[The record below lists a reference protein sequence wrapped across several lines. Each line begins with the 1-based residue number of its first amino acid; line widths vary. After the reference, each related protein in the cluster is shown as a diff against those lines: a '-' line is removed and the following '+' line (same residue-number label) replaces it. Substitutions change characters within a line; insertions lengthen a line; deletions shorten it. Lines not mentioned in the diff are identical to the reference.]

1 MAAAA
6 SPGSCSS
13 TSSDWVVL
21 RDGCLRCDE
30 EGLRSLSYHPALNAI
45 LAVTSRGSIKVID
58 GTSGAI
64 LQASALHAKPGGRV
78 RCQYFP
84 AVDKVL
90 FVDDY
95 AVGCRKDLNG
105 ILLLDTALQAPVS
118 KPEDMVQLELPVTEA
133 QQLLSACVEKVDVS
147 NTEGYDLFL
156 TQLKEGLKST
166 SHETAAN
173 HKVAKWATVTF
184 HLPHHVIKVVAS
196 AIVNE
201 LKKMNQNVAALS
213 VASSI
218 MDRLSYL
225 LPSGRPE
232 LGVGPGR
239 SVDRSLM
246 YSEANRRETFTS
258 WPHAGYRWAQP
269 DPMAQA
275 GFYHQPAST
284 GDDRAMCFTC
294 SVCLVCWEPTDEPW
308 SEHERHSP
316 NCPFVKGE
324 HTQNVP
330 LSVTLATSPAQF
342 PSPDGSDKIACYGF
356 GSCPHFLAAAT
367 KRGKICIWDVSKL
380 MKVHLKFEIN
390 PYDPVILR
398 QLFLSS
404 GEQGLGS
411 ESTESR
417 RPTLAWLEDTS
428 SCSDLPKLEGDS
440 DDQLE
445 DSDSEEHS
453 RSESVTGHPCQKENL
468 EVSLGVTALSVLQQ
482 PEKLQ
487 WEVVASVLE
496 DTVKDLEE
504 LGANPA
510 LAQAK
515 ADNKA
520 KDKPSAAEQHNIPF
534 PCLLTGGLLSYRSA
548 ASSPLAGGPPPPPPS
563 LAPTLTPTRGR
574 PPPSSSSSSS
584 STLVGV
590 PDGPLLR
597 TQAPEVTPNT
607 PIVVVG
613 TPDQGPMEIESCPPP
628 PVVVPPELVASPGGG
643 GLPVSA
649 IRRTIP
655 VLLLYS
661 IKEADEK
668 ASGSGKVFAQMNSL
682 MGKSLHEEGFTV
694 PQIIEMEFDSH
705 EQLLLQDPPITY
717 IQQFAD
723 ATAGLGSGTGSGSGT
738 GNNASVTDP
747 GPEKWG
753 SMAAPRPGALVQC
766 LRLPKELEEEN
777 LYVDSITP
785 CSDGLH
791 LLVGLQP
798 CSVESLSAIN
808 QVEAL
813 NNLNR
818 LHSALCSRGNSRNK
832 DDLHHHHHH
841 HHPALVPT
849 MANGIEGGHGAL
861 PLPGTSPPQQTPL
874 ILPPD
879 QQPLLQPPLSPQQTP
894 TSPSSRGVF
903 GGVST
908 GGNNNNSSGGG
919 GYLVLYKLNYSTR
932 IVTLEE
938 EPVRVQHIREPRDA
952 VTSLI
957 LLPADVLDGREED
970 GEDASDDTPPGLK
983 NGPVSASSGPNMAAG
998 GSSGGVGGSST
1009 AAGVMAASTG
1019 HGPSASSPLAA
1030 GMAAS
1035 TAKEKLVV
1043 TTQAGYIMV
1052 LDLATLEVLAKVEP
1066 PVKESGDEVDPF
1078 VSVTYCSGTDRLCA
1092 CTKGGELHFLQIG
1105 GVFDDIDDA
1114 DIFVDGP
1121 LSKGVDQLFEGT
1133 KPSSNPSSPGITA
1146 GVDLLVDQAL
1156 GVEVLSSLVELT
1168 RFETLTPRFSATVP
1182 PCWVEVQQEQQQRR
1196 HPQHLHQQHHGDA
1209 AQHTRTWKL
1218 QSDSSS
1224 WDEHVFELVLPKAC
1238 MVGHVDFK
1246 FVMNANITNIPQI
1259 QVTLLKNKA
1268 PGLGKVNETA
1278 VDRQIT
1284 FPLSQALHTNGE
1296 RNGQP
1301 LLHDFTEDIQFMDIE
1316 ESPGSRLCPFL
1327 EDHKEDILCGPV
1339 WLASGLDLS
1348 GHAGMLSLTSPKLV
1362 KGMAGGKYRS
1372 FLVHI
1377 KAVSDKGMEESP
1389 RPVVRMPSKPQSSK
1403 AQSLSSLL
1411 QRAQATKE
1419 KASTSKVEPPTASK
1433 KPDNLRGCDLLQ
1445 EVSITI
1451 RRFKKTSIPKE
1462 RIQRCSMLQ
1471 FPEFHERLL
1480 NGLCKRT
1487 EETDSTEHGQSLIL
1501 DILCWLAGVY
1511 SNGSCSPRE
1520 GKEGLLIKT
1529 RKRLT
1534 DMVRVCFFQ
1543 AGRSIAHKCARF
1555 LALCISNGKGD
1566 PGQQGFGMALL
1577 KALLENMPYLP
1588 AAATG
1593 GAVFWYFVL
1602 LNYVKDEDLAGCSTA
1617 CASLLTAVSRQL
1629 QDRLTPLEALLQ
1641 TRYGLYSSPFD
1652 PVLFDLEVSGSS
1664 CKNAFNSGIGVQSDE
1679 IDLSD
1684 ILSGNG
1690 KVSNCAAAEG
1700 SFTAL
1705 TGLLEVEPLHFT
1717 CVSTSDG
1724 TRVER
1729 DDASMFTV
1737 STFGV
1742 TPAVGGLSAGSVG
1755 EASTALSSAAQ
1766 VALQSLSHAMVS
1778 AEQQLQVLQEKQQQL
1793 LKLQQQK
1800 AKLEAKLHQ
1809 TTSAAAAAAASGVG
1823 PIHNSV
1829 PSNPSASGSASA
1841 SSAPGFFI
1849 HPSDVIPPTPK
1860 TTPLFMTPPLTPP
1873 NEAVSA
1879 AISVELAQLF
1889 PGSIMDPPAVNLA
1902 AHNKNSHKP
1911 KPVSHAQNPMG
1922 SGLALALSQAS
1933 HFLQPPPHQSII
1945 IERMHSGAR
1954 RFVTLDFGRPV
1965 LLTDALIPTCADLA
1979 SLSIDI
1985 WTLGEEVDGRRLV
1998 VATDIATHSLILHDL
2013 LPPPVCRFMK
2023 ITVIGRYG
2031 STNARAKIPLGFYY
2045 GHTYILP
2052 WESELKLMHDP
2063 LRGESEAASQP
2074 DVDQHLAMMV
2084 ALQEDIQCRYNLA
2097 CHRLETLLQSI
2108 DLPPLNSANNAQY
2121 FLRKPD
2127 KAVEE
2132 DQRVFSAYQDC
2143 VQLQLQL
2150 NLAHH
2155 AVQRLRVSLG
2165 ASRKPL
2171 PDAAYA
2177 SYAYDARELVHSSS
2191 TEQLRTVIRYLL
2203 DTLLSLL
2210 HTNNGHS
2217 VPSVLQSTFHAQ
2229 ACEELFK
2236 HLCISGTP
2244 KIRLHTGLL
2253 LVQLCGGERWW
2264 GQFLSNVLQ
2273 ELYNSEQLLIFPQD
2287 RVFMLLS
2294 CIGQRSLSNSGVLE
2308 GLLNLLDSLLSPLQQ
2323 SHSLQ
2328 ARRTEGVLDIPMI
2341 SWVVMLVSRLLDYVA
2356 SVEDEA
2362 SASKKQLGGKDRD
2375 RSFTGNQWSFIN
2387 NSLQS
2392 QNMSRSTKG
2401 NSSLDRLYSRK
2412 VRKQLVH
2419 TKQQLNLLKAKQK
2432 ALMEQIEKEKIQSNK
2447 SSSYKLLVEHAKL
2460 KQATSKHFKDLIR
2473 LRRTAEWPRSSLDTE
2488 ASASGAAKEA
2498 PEVEL
2503 LPFTLAH
2510 ERCISV
2516 VQKLALFL
2524 LSMDFTCH
2532 ADLLLFV
2539 CKVLARIANA
2549 TRPTIHLCEVVSEQ
2563 QLERLLLLLV
2573 GTDFNRG
2580 DISWGGAW
2588 AQYSLTC
2595 MLQDILAGELLSP
2608 ASLDGMDEGASLGE
2622 EAGAAAAVAA
2632 CAVASALAEP
2642 EEALA
2647 QPSPLPLVESIDETL
2662 PPDIIA
2668 GTPGTS
2674 SSSVFQSAPP
2684 LSSLEKDK
2692 DIDFDLLQDLM
2703 DVDIDPLD
2711 IDLEK
2716 DPLAAKVFKPIG
2728 STWYDYWGADYGT
2741 YNYNAYVGG
2750 AGIPVSK
2757 PPAAQEKPGAQSLSV
2772 SVSQAL
2778 DARLEVGLEQ
2788 QAELM
2793 LKMMAT
2799 LEADS
2804 ILQALTSTSPAVVQ
2818 SSNGTD
2824 DSLLRG
2830 LHGSSSPP
2838 GGSSSSSSLVVQ
2850 PSSIPMLSACF
2861 NKLFSMLQVHH
2872 VQLESLLQLWL
2883 TLSLNSCP
2891 GSADDGGSDIFL
2903 FNASRVPT
2911 IPLNQA
2917 SISSF
2922 LTVLAWYP
2930 NTSLRTWCLVLH
2942 SLTLMTNMPSSSA
2955 SASSSG
2961 LGGHESTAQQ
2971 MVSELTLVP
2980 VLVRFLSGSNP
2991 HGTSQHSSQVGPTAT
3006 QAMQEFLTRLQVHLS
3021 STCPQ
3026 LFSEFLLELMHI
3038 LSMERGPLLSGQGPL
3053 DAQVKLLE
3061 FTLEQSFETVSVGT
3075 IMAVVESITFLV
3087 HHYITCSDKVVSRSG
3102 SDSSV
3107 GARACFGGLFAN
3119 IIRPGDAKAVCGE
3132 TTRDQLMFNLLKLVN
3147 TLVKLPLTADGKFSG
3162 RVPPPGNGSSDSVSD
3177 EEKVC
3182 GSKEGPGQG
3191 GATPHQGPAVGVAD
3205 LVLGNQQV
3213 MSQILSALG
3222 QCNSSAMAM
3231 IIGASGLHLTKHENF
3246 HGGLDAISVGDGLF
3260 TILTT
3265 LSKRATSV
3273 QVMLQPILT
3282 YMACGYMG
3290 RQGSLST
3297 CQLSEPLLWFIL
3309 RVLDTSE
3316 ALKAFHDMG
3325 GVQLICNN
3333 MVTSTRAIVN
3343 TARSMVSTIMKFL
3356 DSGPGKAADG
3366 SLKARVLASEPD
3378 NAEGLHNFAPLGTI
3392 TSSSPTAQPAEVL
3405 LQATPPHRR
3414 ARSAAW
3420 SYIFLPEEAWCD
3432 LTIHLPAAVLL
3443 KEVHIQ
3449 PHLASLATCPSSV
3462 SVEISADG
3470 VNMLPLST
3478 PVITSGLTYIKIQ
3491 LVKAE
3496 VASAVCLRLHRPRD
3510 ASTLGLSQI
3519 KLLGL
3524 TAFGNT
3530 SSATVN
3536 NPFLPSEDQV
3546 SKTSI
3551 GWLRLLHHC
3560 LTHVSDL
3567 EAVMASAAAP
3577 TANLLQTCAALLMSP
3592 YCGMHSP
3599 NIEAVLV
3606 KIGLQSTA
3614 IGLRLIDILLRNC
3627 AASGTDPNNLNSPLL
3642 FGRLNGLSSDSTID
3656 ILYQLGTTQDPGT
3669 KDRVQAL
3676 LQWVHDSARVAAMK
3690 RSAPLGYMGPS
3701 ATSPREYGLLM
3712 PSPSHLHCVAAIL
3725 WHSYE
3730 LPVDYDLPALLNRE
3744 LFELLYNW
3752 SMSLACN
3759 LVLKKAVDSLLCS
3772 MCHVHPS
3779 YFSLLMSW
3787 MGIVPSATVSAV
3799 AAMASAQS
3807 QARHRLSL
3815 TDDGK
3820 KQHDAAAATAA
3831 AANSASAG
3839 GGGASGGL
3847 TDDSKHAR
3855 SPPPLSESQLAT
3867 LAAASQSPGA
3877 IQQLLD
3883 SGLPSLLVRSLAAL
3897 CCSLLAS
3904 ADLPLPGGA
3913 TVPPTS
3919 TPASASAPS
3928 SSSSSSSPPSSSA
3941 ASTSSSP
3948 AERRHHHLHHH
3959 QSQSH
3964 HHHHHSHHS
3973 HSSSSYHSMP
3983 STSSSSSPPSSSS
3996 SSSFSC
4002 PPPPP
4007 PPPVNRATLSPEL
4020 AAPVLRFLTEVGNS
4034 HAMKDWLGG
4043 PEVNPL
4049 WTALLFLLCHSSA
4062 SAGTSATTSPTTNTT
4077 NNTTNTTNT
4086 NTATTS
4092 NGSTSNGQVA
4102 AAASASASASGMG
4115 ASASSPCSSP
4125 LSTSPAG
4132 ASAAAGPSSSMSGSS
4147 IAGPSTAP
4155 LLPPPPP
4162 PLAYS
4167 SSASASAT
4175 AAAMGTSTAAAS
4187 GSRYSLGS
4195 GGRAGGLTTQQRT
4208 SLENATVAFFLQC
4221 ISCHPNN
4228 QRLMAQVLCELFQS
4242 APQRGNVP
4250 ISGNISG
4257 FIRRLFLQLM
4267 LEDEKVTVFLQ
4278 SPCPLYKGRINATSH
4293 VIQHPMYGAGHKYRT
4308 LHLPISTTLADV
4320 LDRVSDTPSIT
4331 AKLMSEQKEDK
4342 EKKNHEEKEKMKADN
4357 GFQDNYSVV
4366 VASGLKSQ
4374 SKRALSTPPR
4384 PPSRRGRV
4392 MSDKLSA
4399 SSGVDPAAKTVS
4411 VPVFHLYHKLLPGQP
4426 LPGEMTLAQ
4435 LLTLLYDRKL
4445 PQGYRSIDMTV
4456 KLGSKLSSDPGLS
4469 KTDSFKRLRTE
4480 KEHGEMLS
4488 SCPEDE
4494 PMTPGDEC
4502 LEAAIDESLLETN
4515 PIQSPLQVFA
4525 GMGGLALIAER
4536 LPMLYPDVIQ
4546 QVSAP
4551 VVASS
4556 SQEKP
4561 KDSDQFEWVTIEQS
4575 GELVYEAPE
4584 NIAAEPPPI
4593 KSPVQTM
4600 SPIPAHSLAAFGLFL
4615 RLPGYAEVLLKER
4628 KHAQCLLRLVL
4639 GVTDDGEGSHIL
4651 QSPSANVLPTL
4662 PFHVLRALFSSTP
4675 LTTDDGLLLRR
4686 IALEIGAIHLILA
4699 CLSAL
4704 SHHAPRVPSTN
4715 GNQNEVVTGH
4725 GAGTSEEQQLYWAK
4739 GTGFGTGSTAS
4750 GWDVEQALTKQRLE
4764 EEHVTCLLQVL
4775 ASYINPAGCVGH
4787 GEAPSSESRGQNSAA
4802 LPSVL
4807 QELLSQS
4814 CLIPAMSSYLR
4825 NDSVL
4830 DMARH
4835 VPLYRALL
4843 ELLRAISSCTSLV
4856 PLLLPL
4862 SGDPAQEE
4870 EEEEERSESQ
4880 TSVGMLLAKMKT
4892 CVDTYTNRLRSKKDK
4907 SKGVVKAEPS
4917 DPEPEGLTLLVPDI
4931 QRTAEIVYAATTSLR
4946 QANQEKK
4953 LAESSKKAST
4963 RPKPLSV
4970 LRSLEEKYVAA
4981 MKKLQF
4987 DTFEMVSE
4995 DEDGKLVFK
5004 VNYHY
5009 MTQVKNASDANS
5021 AARARRLAQEA
5032 VTLSTSLPLSS
5043 SSSVFVRCD
5052 EERLDIMKV
5061 LITGPAD
5068 TPYANGCF
5076 EFDVYFPQDYPNSP
5090 PLVNLETTGGHSVRF
5105 NPNLYNDGKV
5115 CLSILNTWHGRPE
5128 EKWNPQTS
5136 SFLQVLVSV
5145 QSLILVSEPYFNE
5158 PGYERSRG
5166 TPSGTQSSREY
5177 DGNIRQASVK
5187 WAMLEQMRNPSP
5199 CFKEVIHKH
5208 FYLKRAEIMGQC
5220 EEWITDIQQYSS
5232 DKRVGRTMSH
5242 HAAALK
5248 RHTAQLREE
5257 LLKLPCPEGL
5267 EPDGEDFS
5275 DKSSALLVKELPNQ
5289 DAEKPGGSQ
5298 DAHCSEGQL

>member
-6 SPGSCSS
+6 SPGSGSS
-13 TSSDWVVL
+13 TSSDWIVL

-105 ILLLDTALQAPVS
+105 ILLLDTALQPPVA
-118 KPEDMVQLELPVTEA
+118 KPEDIVQLELPVTEA
-133 QQLLSACVEKVDVS
+133 QQMLSACQEKIDVS
-147 NTEGYDLFL
+147 NTEGYELFITL
-156 TQLKEGLKST
+156 LKEGLKNT

-173 HKVAKWATVTF
+173 HKVAKWATVTLQ
-184 HLPHHVIKVVAS
+184 LPHHVLKLVAS

-201 LKKMNQNVAALS
+201 LKKINQNVAALS

-225 LPSGRPE
+225 LSSARPE

-275 GFYHQPAST
+275 GFYHQ
-284 GDDRAMCFTC
+284 
-294 SVCLVCWEPTDEPW
+294 
-308 SEHERHSP
+308 
-316 NCPFVKGE
+316 GE

-342 PSPDGSDKIACYGF
+342 PNSPDSSDKIACYGF
-356 GSCPHFLAAAT
+356 GSCPQFLAAAT
-367 KRGKICIWDVSKL
+367 KRGKICIWDVSK
-380 MKVHLKFEIN
+380 MMRVHLKFDIN
-390 PYDPVILR
+390 PYDPAILR
-398 QLFLSS
+398 QLILC
-404 GEQGLGS
+404 GGAEQQS
-411 ESTESR
+411 ESR
-417 RPTLAWLEDTS
+417 RPTLAWLEES
-428 SCSDLPKLEGDS
+428 STYSDLPKLEGDS

-445 DSDSEEHS
+445 DSDSDEHS
-453 RSESVTGHPCQKENL
+453 RSESLTGQQSLWESMD
-468 EVSLGVTALSVLQQ
+468 VSLGVTSLSVLQQ

-504 LGANPA
+504 LGANPS
-510 LAQAK
+510 LNQAK
-515 ADNKA
+515 AHSQAKA
-520 KDKPSAAEQHNIPF
+520 KDKVADYHNIPF
-534 PCLLTGGLLSYRSA
+534 PCLLAGGLLSYRP
-548 ASSPLAGGPPPPPPS
+548 ASCTPMAGPPPT
-563 LAPTLTPTRGR
+563 APASTRR
-574 PPPSSSSSSS
+574 
-584 STLVGV
+584 TT
-590 PDGPLLR
+590 DGPLR
-597 TQAPEVTPNT
+597 THGPEPFH
-607 PIVVVG
+607 PG
-613 TPDQGPMEIESCPPP
+613 PLQDPMEIETCNPQIAAQEQGFSNLVGSQPP
-628 PVVVPPELVASPGGG
+628 SPSS
-643 GLPVSA
+643 LPAV
-649 IRRTIP
+649 RRTIP

-661 IKEADEK
+661 IREVDDKS
-668 ASGSGKVFAQMNSL
+668 SGQVFAQMNNL
-682 MGKSLHEEGFTV
+682 MSKGLHEEGFTV
-694 PQIIEMEFDSH
+694 PQIIEMEFDTH

-723 ATAGLGSGTGSGSGT
+723 AATNLAGLDGHMDKWSTLAAAT
-738 GNNASVTDP
+738 ASAP
-747 GPEKWG
+747 
-753 SMAAPRPGALVQC
+753 PRPGALVQC
-766 LRLPKELEEEN
+766 LRLPKQLEEEN

-785 CSDGLH
+785 CWDGVH

-798 CSVESLSAIN
+798 CGTESLSATN

-818 LHSALCSRGNSRNK
+818 LHSALCSQRKGDS
-832 DDLHHHHHH
+832 LHS
-841 HHPALVPT
+841 V
-849 MANGIEGGHGAL
+849 ANGVEGHHSGG
-861 PLPGTSPPQQTPL
+861 SPPQTPL
-874 ILPPD
+874 ILPPGD
-879 QQPLLQPPLSPQQTP
+879 QPQQQQR
-894 TSPSSRGVF
+894 SPSS
-903 GGVST
+903 
-908 GGNNNNSSGGG
+908 GNG
-919 GYLVLYKLNYSTR
+919 GYLALYKLNYSTR
-932 IVTLEE
+932 IVTLDE
-938 EPVRVQHIREPRDA
+938 EPVKVQQIWDPCDA
-952 VTSLI
+952 ITSLI
-957 LLPADVLDGREED
+957 LLPPDVLDSREDDNE
-970 GEDASDDTPPGLK
+970 EAPEEALASGSK
-983 NGPVSASSGPNMAAG
+983 K
-998 GSSGGVGGSST
+998 GSSGFGMAPAGSGGSAGTGTACGAATTSST
-1009 AAGVMAASTG
+1009 VT
-1019 HGPSASSPLAA
+1019 GPSTSGMSHKECKRVEVA
-1030 GMAAS
+1030 GLGH
-1035 TAKEKLVV
+1035 LVV
-1043 TTQAGYIMV
+1043 TTRAGYIMI
-1052 LDLATLEVLAKVEP
+1052 LDLSTLEVLAKVEP
-1066 PVKESGDEVDPF
+1066 PKKEGSAEETDPF

-1105 GVFDDIDDA
+1105 GVCDDLDDG
-1114 DIFVDGP
+1114 DMFIDGP
-1121 LSKGVDQLFEGT
+1121 LSKGAELLLEGA
-1133 KPSSNPSSPGITA
+1133 KPSSNPSSPGIT
-1146 GVDLLVDQAL
+1146 GVDLLVDQP
-1156 GVEVLSSLVELT
+1156 LSTESLMSLVELT
-1168 RFETLTPRFSATVP
+1168 RFETLIPRFSATVP
-1182 PCWVEVQQEQQQRR
+1182 PCWSEVQQEQQQRR

-1246 FVMNANITNIPQI
+1246 FLLNANIINIPQI

-1268 PGLGKVNETA
+1268 PGLGKVSETA
-1278 VDRQIT
+1278 VDRQIS
-1284 FPLSQALHTNGE
+1284 FPLSSVLHANGE

-1316 ESPGSRLCPFL
+1316 ETSGSMLCPFL

-1377 KAVSDKGMEESP
+1377 KAVSDRGMEESP
-1389 RPVVRMPSKPQSSK
+1389 RPVVRMPCAKPQGTK
-1403 AQSLSSLL
+1403 AHSLSTLL
-1411 QRAQATKE
+1411 QRAQASKE
-1419 KASTSKVEPPTASK
+1419 KVSAVKSESSAPSKKVE
-1433 KPDNLRGCDLLQ
+1433 NMRGCDLLQ
-1445 EVSITI
+1445 EVSVTI
-1451 RRFKKTSIPKE
+1451 RKFKKTSMPKE
-1462 RIQRCSMLQ
+1462 RVQRCAMLQ
-1471 FPEFHERLL
+1471 FPDFHEKLL
-1480 NGLCKRT
+1480 DALCRRT
-1487 EETDSTEHGQSLIL
+1487 EVSPANEHAQSLIL
-1501 DILCWLAGVY
+1501 DILCWLAGVF
-1511 SNGSCSPRE
+1511 SNGPC
-1520 GKEGLLIKT
+1520 
-1529 RKRLT
+1529 
-1534 DMVRVCFFQ
+1534 
-1543 AGRSIAHKCARF
+1543 
-1555 LALCISNGKGD
+1555 SNGKGD
-1566 PGQQGFGMALL
+1566 QSQQGFGVSLL
-1577 KALLENMPYLP
+1577 KAMLDNMPYLP
-1588 AAATG
+1588 ASATG
-1593 GAVFWYFVL
+1593 GSVFWYFVL
-1602 LNYVKDEDLAGCSTA
+1602 LNYVKEEDLAGCSTA
-1617 CASLLTAVSRQL
+1617 CASLLTTISRQL

-1664 CKNAFNSGIGVQSDE
+1664 CRNAFNSSIGVQSDE

-1690 KVSNCAAAEG
+1690 KVSSCSAAEG

-1705 TGLLEVEPLHFT
+1705 TGLLEVEPLHFS
-1717 CVSTSDG
+1717 CISTSDG

-1729 DDASMFTV
+1729 DDASLFTV

-1742 TPAVGGLSAGSVG
+1742 TPAVGGLSSGTVG

-1793 LKLQQQK
+1793 LKLQQQWK
-1800 AKLEAKLHQ
+1800 CA
-1809 TTSAAAAAAASGVG
+1809 
-1823 PIHNSV
+1823 I
-1829 PSNPSASGSASA
+1829 SNPSVSVLRTEGQAGGQAASDHLCSRLCLRRGDHPQLCAFQPLLC
-1841 SSAPGFFI
+1841 PGFFI

-1879 AISVELAQLF
+1879 AFSAELAHLF
-1889 PGSIMDPPAVNLA
+1889 PGSMMDPGPVNLA
-1902 AHNKNSHKP
+1902 AHKNTQKAKP
-1911 KPVSHAQNPMG
+1911 SPMG
-1922 SGLALALSQAS
+1922 SGLALAISQAS

-1998 VATDIATHSLILHDL
+1998 VATDISTHSLILHDL

-2063 LRGESEAASQP
+2063 LRGESEAACQP

-2097 CHRLETLLQSI
+2097 CHRLETLLQNI

-2127 KAVEE
+2127 KVVEE

-2143 VQLQLQL
+2143 IQLQLQL

-2165 ASRKPL
+2165 ASRRSL
-2171 PDAAYA
+2171 PTAGAPEVQ
-2177 SYAYDARELVHSSS
+2177 ELVHNSS
-2191 TEQLRTVIRYLL
+2191 TEQLRTIIRYLL

-2210 HTNNGHS
+2210 HSNNGHS

-2244 KIRLHTGLL
+2244 KIRLHAGLL

-2323 SHSLQ
+2323 PQ
-2328 ARRTEGVLDIPMI
+2328 ASAQRRTEGVLDIPMI

-2356 SVEDEA
+2356 SIEDEA
-2362 SASKKQLGGKDRD
+2362 AGGKKHLGGKERE
-2375 RSFTGNQWSFIN
+2375 RSFTGIQWSFIN

-2392 QNMSRSTKG
+2392 QNSGRAAKG

-2412 VRKQLVH
+2412 IRKQLVH
-2419 TKQQLNLLKAKQK
+2419 HKQQLNLLKAKQK
-2432 ALMEQIEKEKIQSNK
+2432 ALVEQIEKEKIQSNK
-2447 SSSYKLLVEHAKL
+2447 GSSYKLLVEQAKL

-2473 LRRTAEWPRSSLDTE
+2473 LRRTAEWPRSTLDTE
-2488 ASASGAAKEA
+2488 SSTAKEA
-2498 PEVEL
+2498 PEVEP
-2503 LPFTLAH
+2503 LPFTLSH

-2608 ASLDGMDEGASLGE
+2608 GSLDGMDDGACGE
-2622 EAGAAAAVAA
+2622 EAGASSS
-2632 CAVASALAEP
+2632 SAGVDSDDCLP
-2642 EEALA
+2642 
-2647 QPSPLPLVESIDETL
+2647 QPAPIPLVESIDEAL
-2662 PPDIIA
+2662 VPDIIA
-2668 GTPGTS
+2668 GTTGAS
-2674 SSSVFQSAPP
+2674 SIFQSAPP

-2716 DPLAAKVFKPIG
+2716 DPLAAKVFKPIS

-2741 YNYNAYVGG
+2741 YGYNPYIGG
-2750 AGIPVSK
+2750 VGIPVSK
-2757 PPAAQEKPGAQSLSV
+2757 PPVAVEKPGSQSLSV

-2799 LEADS
+2799 LQADS
-2804 ILQALTSTSPAVVQ
+2804 ILQALSSSSSTVSQA
-2818 SSNGTD
+2818 SNGTD
-2824 DSLLRG
+2824 DSLLRA
-2830 LHGSSSPP
+2830 LHGGGSPP
-2838 GGSSSSSSLVVQ
+2838 ASCLMIQ
-2850 PSSIPMLSACF
+2850 PSSIPMLSGCF

-2883 TLSLNSCP
+2883 TLSLNTCST
-2891 GSADDGGSDIFL
+2891 GTEESGSDIFM

-2942 SLTLMTNMPSSSA
+2942 SLTLMTNMPA
-2955 SASSSG
+2955 CGSSSG
-2961 LGGHESTAQQ
+2961 MSSQESTAQQ
-2971 MVSELTLVP
+2971 MVSDPTLVH
-2980 VLVRFLSGSNP
+2980 VLVRFLSGSSTN
-2991 HGTSQHSSQVGPTAT
+2991 GTSQHSSQVGPTAT
-3006 QAMQEFLTRLQVHLS
+3006 QAMHEFLSRLQVHLS
-3021 STCPQ
+3021 STSPQ
-3026 LFSEFLLELMHI
+3026 MFSEFLLKLMHI
-3038 LSMERGPLLSGQGPL
+3038 LSTERGPFQSGQGPL

-3061 FTLEQSFETVSVGT
+3061 FTLEQNFEVVSVAT
-3075 IMAVVESITFLV
+3075 ISSVIESITFLV
-3087 HHYITCSDKVVSRSG
+3087 HHYITCADKLVSRSG

-3132 TTRDQLMFNLLKLVN
+3132 TTRDQLMFDLLKLVN
-3147 TLVKLPLTADGKFSG
+3147 VLVQLPLSGDREFSG
-3162 RVPPPGNGSSDSVSD
+3162 RLPPAGSEAADSSVSD

-3182 GSKEGPGQG
+3182 GSKESVAG
-3191 GATPHQGPAVGVAD
+3191 GSAFSQGPPAGVAD
-3205 LVLGNQQV
+3205 LVLANQQI

-3356 DSGPGKAADG
+3356 DSGPGKSLDG
-3366 SLKARVLASEPD
+3366 NLKARVMTSEPD

-3443 KEVHIQ
+3443 KELHIQ

-3567 EAVMASAAAP
+3567 EAMMASAAAP

-3606 KIGLQSTA
+3606 KIGLQSTR
-3614 IGLRLIDILLRNC
+3614 IGLKLIDIMLRNC
-3627 AASGTDPNNLNSPLL
+3627 AASGTDHANLNSPLL

-3656 ILYQLGTTQDPGT
+3656 ILYQLGTTQDSGT
-3669 KDRVQAL
+3669 KDRIQAL
-3676 LQWVHDSARVAAMK
+3676 LQWVHDSSRVAAHKM
-3690 RSAPLGYMGPS
+3690 SSPMGYTGAAAVPS
-3701 ATSPREYGLLM
+3701 SSSSREYGLLM

-3744 LFELLYNW
+3744 LFELLFNW
-3752 SMSLACN
+3752 SMSLPCN
-3759 LVLKKAVDSLLCS
+3759 IVLKKAVDSLLCS
-3772 MCHVHPS
+3772 MCHIHPS

-3787 MGIVPSATVSAV
+3787 MGIVPVPSASH
-3799 AAMASAQS
+3799 S
-3807 QARHRLSL
+3807 QAQRHRLSM

-3820 KQHDAAAATAA
+3820 KQHDANTS
-3831 AANSASAG
+3831 SAS
-3839 GGGASGGL
+3839 L

-3855 SPPPLSESQLAT
+3855 PPVNLSESQLTT

-3877 IQQLLD
+3877 IEQLLD
-3883 SGLPSLLVRSLAAL
+3883 SGLPSLLVRSLAQF
-3897 CCSLLAS
+3897 CVGLLAS
-3904 ADLPLPGGA
+3904 ADLPLPA
-3913 TVPPTS
+3913 
-3919 TPASASAPS
+3919 AQAERRHHHHHYHS
-3928 SSSSSSSPPSSSA
+3928 SSSSSSS
-3941 ASTSSSP
+3941 
-3948 AERRHHHLHHH
+3948 
-3959 QSQSH
+3959 
-3964 HHHHHSHHS
+3964 S
-3973 HSSSSYHSMP
+3973 HSR
-3983 STSSSSSPPSSSS
+3983 PPL
-3996 SSSFSC
+3996 
-4002 PPPPP
+4002 
-4007 PPPVNRATLSPEL
+4007 AAEL
-4020 AAPVLRFLTEVGNS
+4020 VAPVLRFLTEVGNS

-4062 SAGTSATTSPTTNTT
+4062 SAGANVGCQPLGSA
-4077 NNTTNTTNT
+4077 
-4086 NTATTS
+4086 
-4092 NGSTSNGQVA
+4092 
-4102 AAASASASASGMG
+4102 
-4115 ASASSPCSSP
+4115 
-4125 LSTSPAG
+4125 
-4132 ASAAAGPSSSMSGSS
+4132 AAAGPS
-4147 IAGPSTAP
+4147 
-4155 LLPPPPP
+4155 
-4162 PLAYS
+4162 
-4167 SSASASAT
+4167 ASQPQ
-4175 AAAMGTSTAAAS
+4175 AS
-4187 GSRYSLGS
+4187 GSRYSLAS
-4195 GGRAGGLTTQQRT
+4195 SMQAGGLTTQQRT
-4208 SLENATVAFFLQC
+4208 ALENTTVAFFLQC

-4293 VIQHPMYGAGHKYRT
+4293 MIQHPMYGAGHKYRT
-4308 LHLPISTTLADV
+4308 LHLPISTTLAEV

-4331 AKLMSEQKEDK
+4331 AKLINEQKEDK
-4342 EKKNHEEKEKMKADN
+4342 EKKNHEEKEKMKADS

-4392 MSDKLSA
+4392 MSDKLTA
-4399 SSGVDPAAKTVS
+4399 SSGVDPSAKTIS

-4426 LPGEMTLAQ
+4426 LPSEMTLAQ

-4445 PQGYRSIDMTV
+4445 PQGYQSINLTV
-4456 KLGSKLSSDPGLS
+4456 KLGSKVISDPGLS

-4480 KEHGEMLS
+4480 KGPLFALLAVDHCDMLN

-4502 LEAAIDESLLETN
+4502 LDAATDESLLETN

-4551 VVASS
+4551 VVPSS
-4556 SQEKP
+4556 TQEKP

-4584 NIAAEPPPI
+4584 SIAAEPPPI
-4593 KSPVQTM
+4593 NKQQTQSSSSSSASVQTM

-4662 PFHVLRALFSSTP
+4662 PFHVLRALFSTTP
-4675 LTTDDGLLLRR
+4675 LTTDDGVLLRR
-4686 IALEIGAIHLILA
+4686 MALEIGAIHLILA

-4704 SHHAPRVPSTN
+4704 SHHAPRNPNANSSVSEPQMSSC
-4715 GNQNEVVTGH
+4715 H
-4725 GAGTSEEQQLYWAK
+4725 GGGTSEEQQLYWAK

-4775 ASYINPAGCVGH
+4775 ASYINPAGSSSCH
-4787 GEAPSSESRGQNSAA
+4787 SAEACSAESRASNSSA
-4802 LPSVL
+4802 LPAVL
-4807 QELLSQS
+4807 QELLCQS

-4843 ELLRAISSCTSLV
+4843 ELLRATSTCTTLV

-4862 SGDPAQEE
+4862 SGDPGQDEE
-4870 EEEEERSESQ
+4870 DEDEEHSEGQ

-4907 SKGVVKAEPS
+4907 GKGVVKTDTS

-4946 QANQEKK
+4946 QANQERK
-4953 LAESSKKAST
+4953 LVECSRKVSS
-4963 RPKPLSV
+4963 RPKPLYV
-4970 LRSLEEKYVAA
+4970 LRSVEEKYVAA

-4995 DEDGKLVFK
+4995 DDDGKVMFK

-5009 MTQVKNASDANS
+5009 MSQVKNASDTNS
-5021 AARARRLAQEA
+5021 AARSRRLAQEA

-5145 QSLILVSEPYFNE
+5145 QSLILVAEPYFNE

-5208 FYLKRAEIMGQC
+5208 FYLKRVEIMSQC
-5220 EEWITDIQQYSS
+5220 EEWIADIQQYSS

-5257 LLKLPCPEGL
+5257 LLKLPCPDGL
-5267 EPDGEDFS
+5267 EPDGDNFPERS
-5275 DKSSALLVKELPNQ
+5275 TGLKELPGPP

-5298 DAHCSEGQL
+5298 DSEGQL

>member
-1 MAAAA
+1 
-6 SPGSCSS
+6 
-13 TSSDWVVL
+13 
-21 RDGCLRCDE
+21 
-30 EGLRSLSYHPALNAI
+30 
-45 LAVTSRGSIKVID
+45 
-58 GTSGAI
+58 
-64 LQASALHAKPGGRV
+64 
-78 RCQYFP
+78 
-84 AVDKVL
+84 
-90 FVDDY
+90 
-95 AVGCRKDLNG
+95 
-105 ILLLDTALQAPVS
+105 
-118 KPEDMVQLELPVTEA
+118 
-133 QQLLSACVEKVDVS
+133 
-147 NTEGYDLFL
+147 
-156 TQLKEGLKST
+156 
-166 SHETAAN
+166 
-173 HKVAKWATVTF
+173 
-184 HLPHHVIKVVAS
+184 
-196 AIVNE
+196 
-201 LKKMNQNVAALS
+201 
-213 VASSI
+213 

-225 LPSGRPE
+225 LPSARPE

-258 WPHAGYRWAQP
+258 WPHVGYRWAQP

-275 GFYHQPAST
+275 GFYHQPASS

-342 PSPDGSDKIACYGF
+342 PCTDGTDRIACFGS

-390 PYDPVILR
+390 AYDPAIVQ
-398 QLFLSS
+398 QLMLS
-404 GEQGLGS
+404 GEQSSGVD
-411 ESTESR
+411 SR
-417 RPTLAWLEDTS
+417 RPTLAWLEDSS
-428 SCSDLPKLEGDS
+428 SCSDIPKLEGDS
-440 DDQLE
+440 DDLLD

-453 RSESVTGHPCQKENL
+453 RSESVTGHTSQKETTEVNL
-468 EVSLGVTALSVLQQ
+468 DITALSILQQ

-487 WEVVASVLE
+487 WEIVANVLE

-504 LGANPA
+504 LGANPC
-510 LAQAK
+510 LANCK
-515 ADNKA
+515 SEKM
-520 KDKPSAAEQHNIPF
+520 KEKHVEQHNIPF
-534 PCLLTGGLLSYRSA
+534 PCLLAGGLLTYKSPATSPVSSNSQRSLDGL
-548 ASSPLAGGPPPPPPS
+548 SRTRGESVSEQGSTDNESCTISELNSPL
-563 LAPTLTPTRGR
+563 
-574 PPPSSSSSSS
+574 
-584 STLVGV
+584 V
-590 PDGPLLR
+590 
-597 TQAPEVTPNT
+597 
-607 PIVVVG
+607 
-613 TPDQGPMEIESCPPP
+613 
-628 PVVVPPELVASPGGG
+628 
-643 GLPVSA
+643 
-649 IRRTIP
+649 RRTLP

-661 IKEADEK
+661 IKESDER
-668 ASGSGKVFAQMNSL
+668 GKLFSQVNFIS
-682 MGKSLHEEGFTV
+682 KSIHEDGFTV
-694 PQIIEMEFDSH
+694 PQIIEMELDSQ
-705 EQLLLQDPPITY
+705 EQLLLQDPPVTY

-723 ATAGLGSGTGSGSGT
+723 AAANLTSPDSDKWSSMVPKPGT
-738 GNNASVTDP
+738 
-747 GPEKWG
+747 
-753 SMAAPRPGALVQC
+753 LVQC
-766 LRLPKELEEEN
+766 LRLPKFAEEEN
-777 LYVDSITP
+777 LCVDSITP
-785 CSDGLH
+785 CADGLH
-791 LLVGLQP
+791 LLVGLRTCP
-798 CSVESLSAIN
+798 VESLSAIN

-813 NNLNR
+813 NNLNK
-818 LHSALCSRGNSRNK
+818 LNSALCNRRKGE
-832 DDLHHHHHH
+832 
-841 HHPALVPT
+841 
-849 MANGIEGGHGAL
+849 IESSLAVVN
-861 PLPGTSPPQQTPL
+861 GTSIDVIQHEPPADVTTPL
-874 ILPPD
+874 II
-879 QQPLLQPPLSPQQTP
+879 QPEQRS
-894 TSPSSRGVF
+894 
-903 GGVST
+903 VS
-908 GGNNNNSSGGG
+908 G
-919 GYLVLYKLNYSTR
+919 GYLVLYKMNYATR

-938 EPVRVQHIREPRDA
+938 EPVKIQHIKDPQDTI
-952 VTSLI
+952 TSMI
-957 LLPADVLDGREED
+957 LLPPDILDNREDDCEEPVEEMQLTSKNGSGRERRSEI
-970 GEDASDDTPPGLK
+970 
-983 NGPVSASSGPNMAAG
+983 
-998 GSSGGVGGSST
+998 ST
-1009 AAGVMAASTG
+1009 LG
-1019 HGPSASSPLAA
+1019 H
-1030 GMAAS
+1030 
-1035 TAKEKLVV
+1035 LVI
-1043 TTQAGYIMV
+1043 TTQGGYVKI
-1052 LDLATLEVLAKVEP
+1052 LDLSNFEILAKVEP
-1066 PVKESGDEVDPF
+1066 PKKEGTEEPDMF
-1078 VSVTYCSGTDRLCA
+1078 VSVIYCSGTDRLCA

-1105 GVFDDIDDA
+1105 GTCDDIDET
-1114 DIFVDGP
+1114 DILVDGS
-1121 LSKGVDQLFEGT
+1121 LSKSVEQSSEGI
-1133 KPSSNPSSPGITA
+1133 KPLSNPSSPGIT
-1146 GVDLLVDQAL
+1146 GVDLLVDQPFSL
-1156 GVEVLSSLVELT
+1156 ETLTSLVELT

-1218 QSDSSS
+1218 QTDSNS

-1246 FVMNANITNIPQI
+1246 FVLNSNITNIPQI

-1268 PGLGKVNETA
+1268 PGLGKVNEAA

-1284 FPLSQALHTNGE
+1284 FPLSPAHNVETE
-1296 RNGQP
+1296 RNGKPGLVEFGEEMQY
-1301 LLHDFTEDIQFMDIE
+1301 MDVE
-1316 ESPGSRLCPFL
+1316 EPQCLRLCPFL
-1327 EDHKEDILCGPV
+1327 EEHKEDILCGPV
-1339 WLASGLDLS
+1339 WLATGLDLS
-1348 GHAGMLSLTSPKLV
+1348 GHAGMLTLTSPKLV

-1372 FLVHI
+1372 FLIHV
-1377 KAVSDKGMEESP
+1377 KAVNDRGTEEICNGGI
-1389 RPVVRMPSKPQSSK
+1389 RPVVRIPSLKPQTNKGHSLASLLAKVAAGKEKPSSK
-1403 AQSLSSLL
+1403 IEAGNSS
-1411 QRAQATKE
+1411 RK
-1419 KASTSKVEPPTASK
+1419 S
-1433 KPDNLRGCDLLQ
+1433 DNLRGCDLLQ
-1445 EVSITI
+1445 EVSVTI
-1451 RRFKKTSIPKE
+1451 RRFKKTSISKE
-1462 RIQRCSMLQ
+1462 RVQRCAMLQ
-1471 FPEFHERLL
+1471 FSEFHEKLL
-1480 NGLCKRT
+1480 TTLCKK
-1487 EETDSTEHGQSLIL
+1487 TDDDLTTEHAQSLVL
-1501 DILCWLAGVY
+1501 DTLCWLAGVY
-1511 SNGSCSPRE
+1511 SNGPGSS
-1520 GKEGLLIKT
+1520 KEGSDSLLSKT
-1529 RKRLT
+1529 RRCVS
-1534 DMVRVCFFQ
+1534 DIIRVCFFE

-1555 LALCISNGKGD
+1555 LALCISNGRCD
-1566 PGQQGFGMALL
+1566 PSQQGFGSVLL
-1577 KALLENMPYLP
+1577 KALLDNMPLLP

-1593 GAVFWYFVL
+1593 GSVYWYFVL

-1629 QDRLTPLEALLQ
+1629 QDRLTPMEALLQ

-1652 PVLFDLEVSGSS
+1652 PVLFDLEISGSS
-1664 CKNAFNSGIGVQSDE
+1664 CKNVYNSSIGVQSDE

-1684 ILSGNG
+1684 VLSGNG
-1690 KVSNCAAAEG
+1690 KISSCAAAEG
-1700 SFTAL
+1700 SFTSL

-1724 TRVER
+1724 TRIER
-1729 DDASMFTV
+1729 DDASTFTV

-1742 TPAVGGLSAGSVG
+1742 TPAVGGLSSGTVG

-1766 VALQSLSHAMVS
+1766 VALQSLSHAMAS

-1809 TTSAAAAAAASGVG
+1809 TTAAAAAAASAVG
-1823 PIHNSV
+1823 PVHNSV
-1829 PSNPSASGSASA
+1829 PSNPVA
-1841 SSAPGFFI
+1841 APGFFI

-1879 AISVELAQLF
+1879 VISAELAQLF
-1889 PGSIMDPPAVNLA
+1889 PGSVIDPPTVNLA
-1902 AHNKNSHKP
+1902 AHNKNASK
-1911 KPVSHAQNPMG
+1911 SRTNPLG
-1922 SGLALALSQAS
+1922 SGLALAISHAS

-1954 RFVTLDFGRPV
+1954 RFVTLDFGRPI
-1965 LLTDALIPTCADLA
+1965 LLTDVLIPTCGDLA

-1998 VATDIATHSLILHDL
+1998 VATDISTHSLILHDL

-2052 WESELKLMHDP
+2052 FENELKLMHDP
-2063 LRGESEAASQP
+2063 LRGEGEAANQP
-2074 DVDQHLAMMV
+2074 EIDQHLAMMV

-2097 CHRLETLLQSI
+2097 CHRLEILLQSI

-2132 DQRVFSAYQDC
+2132 DSRVFSAYQDC
-2143 VQLQLQL
+2143 IQLQLQL

-2155 AVQRLRVSLG
+2155 AVQRLKVALG
-2165 ASRKPL
+2165 ASRKTLKEQSDPK
-2171 PDAAYA
+2171 
-2177 SYAYDARELVHSSS
+2177 ELIQMSS
-2191 TEQLRTVIRYLL
+2191 TEQLRTIIRYLL

-2210 HTNNGHS
+2210 HSSNGHS
-2217 VPSVLQSTFHAQ
+2217 VPVVLQSTFHAQ

-2308 GLLNLLDSLLSPLQQ
+2308 SLLNLLDNLLSPLQP
-2323 SHSLQ
+2323 HLPVH
-2328 ARRTEGVLDIPMI
+2328 RRTEGVLDIPMI

-2356 SVEDEA
+2356 TVEDEA
-2362 SASKKQLGGKDRD
+2362 ATAKKPLNGKERE
-2375 RSFTGNQWSFIN
+2375 RFLTGNQWSFIN
-2387 NSLQS
+2387 NSLHTQS
-2392 QNMSRSTKG
+2392 LSRSTKG

-2412 VRKQLVH
+2412 IRKQLVH
-2419 TKQQLNLLKAKQK
+2419 HKQ
-2432 ALMEQIEKEKIQSNK
+2432 
-2447 SSSYKLLVEHAKL
+2447 
-2460 KQATSKHFKDLIR
+2460 HFKDLIR
-2473 LRRTAEWPRSSLDTE
+2473 LRRTAEWPRSTLDTE
-2488 ASASGAAKEA
+2488 VSTTKET
-2498 PEVEL
+2498 PEIEP

-2549 TRPTIHLCEVVSEQ
+2549 TRPTIHLCEIVNET

-2595 MLQDILAGELLSP
+2595 MLQDILAGELLAP
-2608 ASLDGMDEGASLGE
+2608 IAAEAMEEGALGE
-2622 EAGAAAAVAA
+2622 DAGA
-2632 CAVASALAEP
+2632 SAGDSDDSL
-2642 EEALA
+2642 
-2647 QPSPLPLVESIDETL
+2647 QPSTVQLVETIDEPLTH
-2662 PPDIIA
+2662 DIT
-2668 GTPGTS
+2668 G
-2674 SSSVFQSAPP
+2674 APP

-2692 DIDFDLLQDLM
+2692 DIDLELLQDLM
-2703 DVDIDPLD
+2703 EVDIDPLD

-2716 DPLAAKVFKPIG
+2716 DPLAAKVFKPIS

-2741 YNYNAYVGG
+2741 YNYNPYIGG
-2750 AGIPVSK
+2750 VGIPVAK
-2757 PPAAQEKPGAQSLSV
+2757 PPVATEKNGSQTVSV

-2793 LKMMAT
+2793 LKMMST

-2804 ILQALTSTSPAVVQ
+2804 ILQALTNTSPTLTQ
-2818 SSNGTD
+2818 SPTGTD

-2830 LHGSSSPP
+2830 LHAANQNAQ
-2838 GGSSSSSSLVVQ
+2838 LIVQ
-2850 PSSIPMLSACF
+2850 LSSIPMLSACF

-2883 TLSLNSCP
+2883 TLSLNSSSS
-2891 GSADDGGSDIFL
+2891 GSKDSGADIFL
-2903 FNASRVPT
+2903 YNANR
-2911 IPLNQA
+2911 IPVISLNQA
-2917 SISSF
+2917 SVTSF
-2922 LTVLAWYP
+2922 LSVLAWYP
-2930 NTSLRTWCLVLH
+2930 NTLLRTWCLVLH
-2942 SLTLMTNMPSSSA
+2942 SLTLMTNMQLNAGPSSA
-2955 SASSSG
+2955 IGAQ
-2961 LGGHESTAQQ
+2961 ESTAQLL
-2971 MVSELTLVP
+2971 VSDPNLIH
-2980 VLVRFLSGSNP
+2980 VLVKFLSGTNP
-2991 HGTSQHSSQVGPTAT
+2991 HGTNQHSPQVGPTAT

-3026 LFSEFLLELMHI
+3026 MFSEFLLKLIHI
-3038 LSMERGPLLSGQGPL
+3038 LSTERGAFQTGQGPL

-3061 FTLEQSFETVSVGT
+3061 FTLEQNFEVVSVST
-3075 IMAVVESITFLV
+3075 ISAVIESITFLV
-3087 HHYITCSDKVVSRSG
+3087 HHYITCSDKVMSRSG

-3132 TTRDQLMFNLLKLVN
+3132 MTRDQLMFDLLKLVN
-3147 TLVKLPLTADGKFSG
+3147 ILVQLPLSSNREYSA
-3162 RVPPPGNGSSDSVSD
+3162 RVPVASSTTDSVSD
-3177 EEKVC
+3177 EEKVSGGKDGNGNNPSIQ
-3182 GSKEGPGQG
+3182 GST
-3191 GATPHQGPAVGVAD
+3191 AYVAD
-3205 LVLGNQQV
+3205 LVLANQQI

-3265 LSKRATSV
+3265 LSKKATTV

-3290 RQGSLST
+3290 RQGSLAT

-3356 DSGPGKAADG
+3356 DSGPTKATDS

-3378 NAEGLHNFAPLGTI
+3378 NAEGIHNFAPLGSI

-3443 KEVHIQ
+3443 KEIHIQ

-3560 LTHVSDL
+3560 LTHISDL
-3567 EAVMASAAAP
+3567 EGMMASAAAP

-3606 KIGLQSTA
+3606 KIGLQSTR
-3614 IGLRLIDILLRNC
+3614 IGLKLIDILLRNC
-3627 AASGTDPNNLNSPLL
+3627 SASGSDPADLNSPLL

-3669 KDRVQAL
+3669 KDRIQAL
-3676 LQWVHDSARVAAMK
+3676 LKWVSDSARVAAMK
-3690 RSAPLGYMGPS
+3690 KSGRVSYICPNS
-3701 ATSPREYGLLM
+3701 STREYGLLM

-3730 LPVDYDLPALLNRE
+3730 LLVEYDLPALLDRE
-3744 LFELLYNW
+3744 LFESLFNW
-3752 SMSLACN
+3752 SMSLPCN
-3759 LVLKKAVDSLLCS
+3759 MVLKKAVDSLLCS
-3772 MCHVHPS
+3772 MCHIHPN
-3779 YFSLLMSW
+3779 YFSLLMGW
-3787 MGIVPSATVSAV
+3787 MGITPPP
-3799 AAMASAQS
+3799 MQC
-3807 QARHRLSL
+3807 QHRLSM
-3815 TDDGK
+3815 TDDSK
-3820 KQHDAAAATAA
+3820 KQDL
-3831 AANSASAG
+3831 SS
-3839 GGGASGGL
+3839 SL
-3847 TDDSKHAR
+3847 TDDSKNAQA
-3855 SPPPLSESQLAT
+3855 PLALTESHLAT
-3867 LAAASQSPGA
+3867 LAASSQSPEA
-3877 IQQLLD
+3877 IKQLLD
-3883 SGLPSLLVRSLAAL
+3883 SGLPSLLVRSLASF
-3897 CCSLLAS
+3897 CFNH
-3904 ADLPLPGGA
+3904 
-3913 TVPPTS
+3913 
-3919 TPASASAPS
+3919 
-3928 SSSSSSSPPSSSA
+3928 
-3941 ASTSSSP
+3941 TSSSDCN
-3948 AERRHHHLHHH
+3948 AQSTDITQDRLRRHHVPQHFNK
-3959 QSQSH
+3959 
-3964 HHHHHSHHS
+3964 
-3973 HSSSSYHSMP
+3973 MP
-3983 STSSSSSPPSSSS
+3983 ITADL
-3996 SSSFSC
+3996 
-4002 PPPPP
+4002 
-4007 PPPVNRATLSPEL
+4007 V
-4020 AAPVLRFLTEVGNS
+4020 APVLRFLTEVGNS
-4034 HAMKDWLGG
+4034 HIMKDWLGG
-4043 PEVNPL
+4043 SEVNPL
-4049 WTALLFLLCHSSA
+4049 WTALLFLLCHSGA
-4062 SAGTSATTSPTTNTT
+4062 TSGGHNV
-4077 NNTTNTTNT
+4077 
-4086 NTATTS
+4086 TA
-4092 NGSTSNGQVA
+4092 QQ
-4102 AAASASASASGMG
+4102 
-4115 ASASSPCSSP
+4115 
-4125 LSTSPAG
+4125 AG
-4132 ASAAAGPSSSMSGSS
+4132 ARSSLLSS
-4147 IAGPSTAP
+4147 TVTA
-4155 LLPPPPP
+4155 
-4162 PLAYS
+4162 
-4167 SSASASAT
+4167 
-4175 AAAMGTSTAAAS
+4175 
-4187 GSRYSLGS
+4187 
-4195 GGRAGGLTTQQRT
+4195 GLTTQQRT
-4208 SLENATVAFFLQC
+4208 AIENATVAFFLQC

-4242 APQRGNVP
+4242 SPQRGNLP
-4250 ISGNISG
+4250 TSGNISG

-4267 LEDEKVTVFLQ
+4267 LEDEKVTLFLQ

-4293 VIQHPMYGAGHKYRT
+4293 VIQHPMYGAGHKFRT
-4308 LHLPISTTLADV
+4308 LHLPVSTTLAEV

-4331 AKLMSEQKEDK
+4331 AKLINEQKEDK
-4342 EKKNHEEKEKMKADN
+4342 EKKNYEEKEKVKAEN

-4374 SKRALSTPPR
+4374 SKRAVSSTPPR

-4392 MSDKLSA
+4392 MADKVGTS
-4399 SSGVDPAAKTVS
+4399 SSGAESSSKTIS

-4426 LPGEMTLAQ
+4426 LPAEMTLAQ

-4445 PQGYRSIDMTV
+4445 PQGYRSIDLTV
-4456 KLGSKLSSDPGLS
+4456 KLGSKVISDPSLS
-4469 KTDSFKRLRTE
+4469 KTDSFKRLHTE
-4480 KEHGEMLS
+4480 KEHTDLLGP
-4488 SCPEDE
+4488 CPEDE
-4494 PMTPGDEC
+4494 AISPGDEC
-4502 LEAAIDESLLETN
+4502 MDAVLDESLLETC

-4546 QVSAP
+4546 QVSTP
-4551 VVASS
+4551 VVTSTT
-4556 SQEKP
+4556 QEKQ

-4584 NIAAEPPPI
+4584 TIAAEPPPI
-4593 KSPVQTM
+4593 KSTVQTM

-4662 PFHVLRALFSSTP
+4662 PFHVLRTLFSTTP
-4675 LTTDDGLLLRR
+4675 LTTDDGVLLRR
-4686 IALEIGAIHLILA
+4686 MALEIGAIHLILA

-4704 SHHAPRVPSTN
+4704 SHHAPRVPNASPNQAEPQVSSTHN
-4715 GNQNEVVTGH
+4715 NAST
-4725 GAGTSEEQQLYWAK
+4725 EEQQLYWAK

-4775 ASYINPAGCVGH
+4775 ASYINPAGSTSN
-4787 GEAPSSESRGQNSAA
+4787 GETQTSHEGRGQNSSA

-4807 QELLSQS
+4807 LELLSQS

-4843 ELLRAISSCTSLV
+4843 ELLRAIASCTSMV

-4862 SGDPAQEE
+4862 SGENSEE
-4870 EEEEERSESQ
+4870 EEEQLESQ
-4880 TSVGMLLAKMKT
+4880 ASVGTLLAKMKT

-4907 SKGVVKAEPS
+4907 AKAGVKPDTS
-4917 DPEPEGLTLLVPDI
+4917 DQEPEGLTLLVPDI
-4931 QRTAEIVYAATTSLR
+4931 QKTAEIVYAATTSLR

-4953 LAESSKKAST
+4953 MAEYSKKAAVK
-4963 RPKPLSV
+4963 PKPLSV
-4970 LRSLEEKYVAA
+4970 LRSLEEKYVAV

-4995 DEDGKLVFK
+4995 DDDGKLVFK

-5009 MTQVKNASDANS
+5009 MSQVKNASDANS

-5145 QSLILVSEPYFNE
+5145 QSLILVAEPYFNE

-5177 DGNIRQASVK
+5177 DGNIRQATVK
-5187 WAMLEQMRNPSP
+5187 WAMLEQIRNPSP

-5208 FYLKRAEIMGQC
+5208 FYLKRVEIMAQC
-5220 EEWITDIQQYSS
+5220 EEWIADIQQYSS

-5267 EPDGEDFS
+5267 DPDADDSVEKCSATGSEETMLHEQVKPSSSKDIPGDF
-5275 DKSSALLVKELPNQ
+5275 KL
-5289 DAEKPGGSQ
+5289 
-5298 DAHCSEGQL
+5298 